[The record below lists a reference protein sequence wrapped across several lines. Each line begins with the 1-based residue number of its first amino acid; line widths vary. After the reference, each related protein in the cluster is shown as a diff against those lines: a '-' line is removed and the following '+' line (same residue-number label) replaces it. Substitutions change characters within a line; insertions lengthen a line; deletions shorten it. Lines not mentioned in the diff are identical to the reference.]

1 MSLQPPDSSGP
12 LYEGTTSAS
21 NCGRERLP
29 RLSVIVVSG
38 ALSVSGTSSA
48 EPNRVWEAPYVHEY
62 DATASGEGWVEPE
75 RAGAEQVHEATR
87 EAVSEPRRISGLT
100 WAHLGTLFAVSRR
113 SVHFWASGKPLN
125 AENETRLLQVL
136 DIVRTADRGD
146 ARSTRSALL
155 DVHEGSSAFDLLVK
169 ERFDEARARLGVGA
183 GRTRPLL
190 GDLSVDA
197 KAARAPLRP
206 EELVEAKHDR
216 VHRDPG
222 HARAARTVRNSWR
235 GKT

>member
-1 MSLQPPDSSGP
+1 MNLQTIDTSAGLDEVS
-12 LYEGTTSAS
+12 TSAS
-21 NCGRERLP
+21 IFGRERFP

-38 ALSVSGTSSA
+38 ALTVPGTSSA
-48 EPNRVWEAPYVHEY
+48 EPNRLWEAPYIHDY

-75 RAGAEQVHEATR
+75 DEGTEQQSEATR
-87 EAVSEPRRISGLT
+87 EAVSELRRISGLT
-100 WAHLGTLFAVSRR
+100 WEQLGQLFAVSRR

-125 AENETRLLQVL
+125 AENEKRLLQVL

-155 DVHEGSSAFDLLVK
+155 DVRDGTSAFDLLVD

-183 GRTRPLL
+183 GRPRPVL
-190 GDLSVDA
+190 GELSA
-197 KAARAPLRP
+197 EARAARAPLRP
-206 EELVEAKHDR
+206 EELVGAQHDR

-222 HARAARTVRNSWR
+222 RARAARTVRDSRR
-235 GKT
+235 GTT